1 LAQNDDCLLISGVQH
16 FIFCKHQW
24 GLIHIERLWD
34 DNALTYEGHRLH
46 ERVHD
51 GELKESRGDTYYSR
65 GVAVCS
71 DILRVQG
78 VIDLIEFTRNIN
90 GIYIEEKGDCYI
102 PRIVEYKK
110 GVPKEGL
117 EDKLQLVT
125 LAMAFEEMKGIE
137 LDFGYLFYFG
147 IKKRE
152 KVMFTKELRQ
162 EAVKTITEMHYY
174 FDNRITPFPE
184 KKTSC
189 KSCSLEAVCSYR
201 FSKKDAKKYISNIL
215 EENY

>member
-1 LAQNDDCLLISGVQH
+1 MKDCDDYLLISGVQH
-16 FIFCKHQW
+16 YMFCKHQW
-24 GLIHIERLWD
+24 GLIHVECVWD
-34 DNALTYEGHRLH
+34 ENVLTYEGHRLH

-78 VIDLIEFTRNIN
+78 VIDLIEFTNNKR
-90 GIYIEEKGDCYI
+90 GIYIEEKGDFYF

-125 LAMAFEEMKGIE
+125 LAMAFEEMKGIK
-137 LDFGYLFYFG
+137 LDYGYLFYFG
-147 IKKRE
+147 TKKRE
-152 KVMFTKELRQ
+152 KVVFSEELRQ
-162 EAVKTITEMHYY
+162 AAVKAISEMHYF
-174 FDNRITPFPE
+174 FDNRITPLPE
-184 KKTSC
+184 KKPAC

>member
-1 LAQNDDCLLISGVQH
+1 MECV
-16 FIFCKHQW
+16 
-24 GLIHIERLWD
+24 WD
-34 DNALTYEGHRLH
+34 ENVLTYEGHRLH
-46 ERVHD
+46 KRVHD

-78 VIDLIEFTRNIN
+78 VIDLIEFTNNKR
-90 GIYIEEKGDCYI
+90 GIYIEEKGDFYF

-125 LAMAFEEMKGIE
+125 LAMAFEEMKGIK
-137 LDFGYLFYFG
+137 LDYGYLFYFG
-147 IKKRE
+147 TKKRE
-152 KVMFTKELRQ
+152 KVVFSEELRQ
-162 EAVKTITEMHYY
+162 AAVKAISEMHYF
-174 FDNRITPFPE
+174 FDNRITPLPE
-184 KKTSC
+184 KKPAC

>member
-1 LAQNDDCLLISGVQH
+1 MECV
-16 FIFCKHQW
+16 
-24 GLIHIERLWD
+24 WD
-34 DNALTYEGHRLH
+34 ENVLTYEGRMLH

-51 GELKESRGDTYYSR
+51 YELKESRGDTYYSR

-78 VIDLIEFTRNIN
+78 VIDLIEFTNNKR
-90 GIYIEEKGDCYI
+90 GIYIEEKGDFYF

-125 LAMAFEEMKGIE
+125 LAMAFEEMKGIK
-137 LDFGYLFYFG
+137 LDYGYLFYFG
-147 IKKRE
+147 TKKRE
-152 KVMFTKELRQ
+152 KVVFSEELRQ
-162 EAVKTITEMHYY
+162 AAVKAISEMHYF
-174 FDNRITPFPE
+174 FDNRITPLPE
-184 KKTSC
+184 KKPAC

>member
-1 LAQNDDCLLISGVQH
+1 M
-16 FIFCKHQW
+16 
-24 GLIHIERLWD
+24 
-34 DNALTYEGHRLH
+34 LH

-51 GELKESRGDTYYSR
+51 YELKESRGDTYYSR

-78 VIDLIEFTRNIN
+78 VIDLIEFTNNKR
-90 GIYIEEKGDCYI
+90 GIYIEEKGDFYF

-125 LAMAFEEMKGIE
+125 LAMAFEEMKGIK
-137 LDFGYLFYFG
+137 LDYGYLFYFG
-147 IKKRE
+147 TKKRE
-152 KVMFTKELRQ
+152 KVVFSEELRQ
-162 EAVKTITEMHYY
+162 AAVKAISEMHYF
-174 FDNRITPFPE
+174 FDNRITPLPE
-184 KKTSC
+184 KKPAC